1 MYKPTGLTK
10 TAEKALRAI
19 AREARKSGAV
29 FLIAK
34 RAKTDWIIVATK
46 CVADSFVRHLDGHIG
61 KLDIYV
67 RYADGEE
74 KKIFLDL
81 DA

>member
-19 AREARKSGAV
+19 AREARKSGAIL
-29 FLIAK
+29 LIAK
-34 RAKTDWIIVATK
+34 RAKTDWIIVATS

>member
-29 FLIAK
+29 LLIAK
-34 RAKTDWIIVATK
+34 RAKTDWIIVATS

-67 RYADGEE
+67 RYADGKE
-74 KKIFLDL
+74 KKVYLDL

>member
-19 AREARKSGAV
+19 ARDSQKTGAIL
-29 FLIAK
+29 LIAK
-34 RAKTDWIIVATK
+34 RAKTDWTIVATR

-67 RYADGEE
+67 RYSDGKE
-74 KKIFLDL
+74 KKIYLDL

>member
-19 AREARKSGAV
+19 ARDAQKTGAIL
-29 FLIAK
+29 LIAK
-34 RAKTDWIIVATK
+34 RAKTDWTIVATR

-61 KLDIYV
+61 KLDVYV
-67 RYADGEE
+67 RYADGKE
-74 KKIFLDL
+74 KKICIDL

>member
-1 MYKPTGLTK
+1 MYKAKELTK
-10 TAEKALRAI
+10 NAEKCLRTI

-29 FLIAK
+29 LLIAK
-34 RAKTDWIIVATK
+34 RAKTDWTIVATR

-67 RYADGEE
+67 RYADGKE
-74 KKIFLDL
+74 KKIYLDL

>member
-19 AREARKSGAV
+19 AREAQKTGAIL
-29 FLIAK
+29 LIAK
-34 RAKTDWIIVATK
+34 RAKTDWWIAATK
-46 CVADSFVRHLDGHIG
+46 CIADSFVRHLDGHIG

-67 RYADGEE
+67 RYADGKE
-74 KKIFLDL
+74 KKICIDL

>member
-1 MYKPTGLTK
+1 MYKPTSLTK

-19 AREARKSGAV
+19 TRDAQKTGAV
-29 FLIAK
+29 LLIAK
-34 RAKTDWIIVATK
+34 RAKTDWIIVATS